1 MFDDEG
7 IDNNLA
13 ADGLTA
19 FVAVEASV
27 IDRNNPVSGNRK
39 GKSDSAIT
47 FTKFSI
53 EAGLETLLCQLCRA
67 HIVWFSFKFS

>member
-1 MFDDEG
+1 VFDDEG
-7 IDNNLA
+7 IDNNQT

-47 FTKFSI
+47 FSNTDWISVMDQFHWPK
-53 EAGLETLLCQLCRA
+53 QLSHR
-67 HIVWFSFKFS
+67 HYTEKYLV